1 MRIMIVRR
9 EDALKWQQLRI
20 YQDIRLIVP

>member
-1 MRIMIVRR
+1 MIVRR